1 MKSNILGEVYI
12 ILLSPAFT
20 EMFFIQCLQKQKR
33 FKDMVTVTYIYI
45 ELSKCILVYVR
56 VKVRNSFNRFTFEEF
71 SIKNVKS

>member
-20 EMFFIQCLQKQKR
+20 EMFFI
-33 FKDMVTVTYIYI
+33 VTSKAKKVQGHGHCHIYI